1 MLDKLK
7 IFFDNNAYDELLKL
21 NQNDFN
27 ILLQNCILYG
37 CDTIDDEL
45 NAMETRHPDKLQ
57 QITKIRNNI
66 KVKRASFF
74 GFATTDNPHPKN
86 IGGFATYDC
95 PDKGGMWMTYE
106 FSEYQHK
113 IKTFLDT
120 YGKKKS
126 KLRDNEND
134 AIIAVLA
141 KMASCCLITYDGVT
155 NEIPRA
161 GNKDLGLYQAV
172 KNNGGLVMTIK
183 ELLNYLK
190 ASSK

>member
-7 IFFDNNAYDELLKL
+7 IFFDNNAYDELLKI
-21 NQNDFN
+21 NQNDFDT
-27 ILLQNCILYG
+27 LLQNSILYG

-45 NAMETRHPDKLQ
+45 NAMKKRHPDKLQ

-74 GFATTDNPHPKN
+74 AFATCENSQPKN
-86 IGGFATYDC
+86 VGGYRTYDS
-95 PDKGGMWMTYE
+95 PNTGGMWMTYE

-126 KLRDNEND
+126 KIKDNGND

-141 KMASCCLITYDGVT
+141 KMANCCLITYDGVT
-155 NEIPRA
+155 NGIPRI
-161 GNKDLGLYQAV
+161 GSKDLGLYQAV
-172 KNNGGLVMTIK
+172 KNSGGNVMTID
-183 ELLNYLK
+183 ELLNHLEG
-190 ASSK
+190 SSK